1 MRQLVRILLLLFA
14 FAVPWEYSLDLGEPV
29 GNVARVLGL
38 LVLAAAVPAVL
49 LTGRMRRPGPLQW
62 LVLGLFLWFCC
73 SYFWTIEQAATLAR
87 LRGYF
92 QVMMVVW
99 VAWEFAETVEDFRDL
114 LRAYVAGSWVL
125 AILTVANLAS
135 PEAAGQIRFVAEG
148 QDPNDVAR
156 FLDLGFPMAAL
167 LLDSELTAVG
177 KLFSFGYLPVG
188 LVGVLLTASRSGFLA
203 ALVALAGCG
212 LLLVRS
218 HVRVWLAGAFALPA
232 IAAGF
237 WFLVPHETLQR
248 ITTIPEQLQSGDLN
262 YRLNIWQA
270 GWQAFVQAP
279 FFGSGSGTFV
289 HAARLAP
296 ADTAHNTLLSIAV
309 EGGIVAVMLAA
320 AIVAVC
326 VRSVAEVRGSVR
338 MALAAAL
345 LAWLVISLVATVEV
359 SRTTWLL
366 LALISVAERMQDESP
381 GELEHYF
388 PQTIRRPAIV
398 AGEAV

>member
-29 GNVARVLGL
+29 GNIARVLGL

-49 LTGRMRRPGPLQW
+49 LTGRMRRPGALQW

-73 SYFWTIEQAATLAR
+73 TCFWTLEKAATLAR

-99 VAWEFAETVEDFRDL
+99 LVWEFAETVEDLRDL
-114 LRAYVAGSWVL
+114 LRAYIAGSWVL
-125 AILTVANLAS
+125 AILTVASLAS
-135 PEAAGQIRFVAEG
+135 PEAAGQIRFMAEG

-167 LLDSELTAVG
+167 LLDSESTAIG

-188 LVGVLLTASRSGFLA
+188 LAGVLLTASRSGFLA
-203 ALVALAGCG
+203 ALIALVGCG
-212 LLLVRS
+212 LLLARS
-218 HVRVWLAGAFALPA
+218 HVRGWLPGVFALPA

-237 WFLVPHETLQR
+237 WFLVPHATLER
-248 ITTIPEQLQSGDLN
+248 ITTIPEQLQGGDLN
-262 YRLNIWQA
+262 YRVNIWQA

-279 FFGSGSGTFV
+279 FFGSGAGTFV
-289 HAARLAP
+289 NAARLAP
-296 ADTAHNTLLSIAV
+296 EDTAHNTLLSLGV
-309 EGGIVAVMLAA
+309 EGGIVAVILAA
-320 AIVAVC
+320 AIVVVC
-326 VRSVAEVRGSVR
+326 TRSLAAVRGPVR

-359 SRTTWLL
+359 SRSTWLL
-366 LALISVAERMQDESP
+366 LALISVAERMQAESP
-381 GELEHYF
+381 GALEHYF
-388 PQTIRRPAIV
+388 PQPVRSSAIE
-398 AGEAV
+398 AGEPA

>member
-29 GNVARVLGL
+29 GNIARVLGL
-38 LVLAAAVPAVL
+38 LVLAAAVPAML
-49 LTGRMRRPGPLQW
+49 LSGRMRRPGALQW

-73 SYFWTIEQAATLAR
+73 TCFWTLEKAATLAR

-99 VAWEFAETVEDFRDL
+99 LVWEFAETVEDLRDL
-114 LRAYVAGSWVL
+114 FRAYIAGSWVL
-125 AILTVANLAS
+125 AILTVASLAS
-135 PEAAGQIRFVAEG
+135 PEAAGQIRFMAEG

-167 LLDSELTAVG
+167 LLDSESTAIG

-188 LVGVLLTASRSGFLA
+188 LAGVLLTASRSGFLA

-212 LLLVRS
+212 LLLARS
-218 HVRVWLAGAFALPA
+218 HVRGWLAGVFALPA
-232 IAAGF
+232 VAAGF
-237 WFLVPHETLQR
+237 WFLVPRETLER

-262 YRLNIWQA
+262 YRVNIWQA

-279 FFGSGSGTFV
+279 FFGGGAGTFV
-289 HAARLAP
+289 NAARLAP
-296 ADTAHNTLLSIAV
+296 EDTAHNTLLSLGV
-309 EGGIVAVMLAA
+309 EGGIVAVILAA
-320 AIVAVC
+320 AIVAAC
-326 VRSVAEVRGSVR
+326 ARSLAEVRGPVR

-359 SRTTWLL
+359 SRSTWLL
-366 LALISVAERMQDESP
+366 LALISVAGRMEVESP
-381 GELEHYF
+381 GALEHYF
-388 PQTIRRPAIV
+388 PQPIRSSAME
-398 AGEAV
+398 AGEAA

>member
-14 FAVPWEYSLDLGEPV
+14 FAVPWEYSLDLAGSV
-29 GNVARVLGL
+29 GNIARVLGL
-38 LVLAAAVPAVL
+38 MVLAAAVPALL
-49 LTGRMRRPGPLQW
+49 LTGRVRKPGALQW
-62 LVLGLFLWFCC
+62 LTLALFLWLCG

-87 LRGYF
+87 LRGDF
-92 QVMMVVW
+92 QVMMAVW
-99 VAWEFAETVEDFRDL
+99 LVWEFSETVEDLRDL

-167 LLDSELTAVG
+167 LLDSELTTVG
-177 KLFSFGYLPVG
+177 KLFAFGYLPVG

-218 HVRVWLAGAFALPA
+218 RARGWLAGAFALPA

-237 WFLVPHETLQR
+237 WFLVPHETLER
-248 ITTIPEQLQSGDLN
+248 ISTISEQLEGGDLN

-279 FFGSGSGTFV
+279 FFGSGAGTFV

-296 ADTAHNTLLSIAV
+296 EDTAHNTLLSIGV

-326 VRSVAEVRGSVR
+326 ARSVVEVRGPVR

-345 LAWLVISLVATVEV
+345 LAWLVISLVATVEG

-366 LALISVAERMQDESP
+366 LAVISLSGRMRAERPDE
-381 GELEHYF
+381 LDLYF
-388 PQTIRRPAIV
+388 PQTIQSSRT
-398 AGEAV
+398 EAVEAA

>member
-1 MRQLVRILLLLFA
+1 MRQLVRILLVLFA
-14 FAVPWEYSLDLGEPV
+14 FAVPWEYSLDLGPPV

-38 LVLAAAVPAVL
+38 MVLAAAVPTML
-49 LTGRMRRPGPLQW
+49 LTGRIRRPGALQW
-62 LVLGLFLWFCC
+62 LSLAIFLWFCC
-73 SYFWTIEQAATLAR
+73 SYFWTMEQAATLAR
-87 LRGYF
+87 LRGCF
-92 QVMMVVW
+92 QVMLVVW
-99 VAWEFAETVEDFRDL
+99 LVWEFAETVEDFRDL

-125 AILTVANLAS
+125 AILTFANLAS

-167 LLDSELTAVG
+167 LLDSESTAVG

-203 ALVALAGCG
+203 AVVALAGCG

-218 HVRVWLAGAFALPA
+218 HVRGWLGGAFVLPA

-237 WFLVPHETLQR
+237 WYMVPHETLER
-248 ITTIPEQLQSGDLN
+248 IITIPEQLQGGDLN

-270 GWQAFVQAP
+270 GWQAFVKAP
-279 FFGSGSGTFV
+279 FLGSGAGTFV
-289 HAARLAP
+289 DAARLAP
-296 ADTAHNTLLSIAV
+296 EDTAHNTLLSIAV
-309 EGGIVAVMLAA
+309 EGGTGGVLLAA

-326 VRSVAEVRGSVR
+326 ARSVAKLRGPVR

-366 LALISVAERMQDESP
+366 LALISVAERMEAESP
-381 GELEHYF
+381 GEMEHYF
-388 PQTIRRPAIV
+388 PHRVRTPALE
-398 AGEAV
+398 AGETA

>member
-1 MRQLVRILLLLFA
+1 
-14 FAVPWEYSLDLGEPV
+14 
-29 GNVARVLGL
+29 VLGL
-38 LVLAAAVPAVL
+38 LVLAAAVPAML
-49 LTGRMRRPGPLQW
+49 LSGRMRRPGALQW
-62 LVLGLFLWFCC
+62 LVLALFLWFCC
-73 SYFWTIEQAATLAR
+73 TCFWTVEKAATLAR

-99 VAWEFAETVEDFRDL
+99 LVWEFAETVEDLRDL

-125 AILTVANLAS
+125 AILTIANLAS

-167 LLDSELTAVG
+167 LLDSESTAVG

-188 LVGVLLTASRSGFLA
+188 LAGVLLTASRSGFLA
-203 ALVALAGCG
+203 ALIALAGCG
-212 LLLVRS
+212 VLLARS
-218 HVRVWLAGAFALPA
+218 HVRGWLAGVFALPA

-248 ITTIPEQLQSGDLN
+248 IITIPEQLQGGDLN

-279 FFGSGSGTFV
+279 FFGSGAGTFV

-296 ADTAHNTLLSIAV
+296 EDTAHNTLLSIGV
-309 EGGIVAVMLAA
+309 EGGIIAVMLAA
-320 AIVAVC
+320 AIVVVC
-326 VRSVAEVRGSVR
+326 ARSVAKVRGPVR
-338 MALAAAL
+338 VALAAAF
-345 LAWLVISLVATVEV
+345 LAWLVISFVATVEV
-359 SRTTWLL
+359 SRSTWLL
-366 LALISVAERMQDESP
+366 LALISVVERMEAESP
-381 GELEHYF
+381 RELDHYF
-388 PQTIRRPAIV
+388 PQTIRSSATEIEAGV
-398 AGEAV
+398 AT

>member
-29 GNVARVLGL
+29 GNIARVLGL
-38 LVLAAAVPAVL
+38 LVLVAAVPAML
-49 LTGRMRRPGPLQW
+49 LTGRMRRPGALQW
-62 LVLGLFLWFCC
+62 LALVLFLWFCC
-73 SYFWTIEQAATLAR
+73 SYFWSIEQTATVAR

-92 QVMMVVW
+92 QEMIVVW
-99 VAWEFAETVEDFRDL
+99 LVWEFAETVEDFRDL

-167 LLDSELTAVG
+167 LLDSEQTTVG

-203 ALVALAGCG
+203 ALVALTGCG

-218 HVRVWLAGAFALPA
+218 RVRGRLAGAFALPP
-232 IAAGF
+232 IAAGL
-237 WFLVPHETLQR
+237 WFLVPHETLER
-248 ITTIPEQLQSGDLN
+248 IATIPEQLQGGDLN

-270 GWQAFVQAP
+270 GWQAFVHAP
-279 FFGSGSGTFV
+279 FFGNGAGTFV

-296 ADTAHNTLLSIAV
+296 EDTAHNTLLSIGV
-309 EGGIVAVMLAA
+309 EGGIVGVMLAA
-320 AIVAVC
+320 ALVAVC
-326 VRSVAEVRGSVR
+326 ARSVAEVRGPMR
-338 MALAAAL
+338 AAFAAAVL
-345 LAWLVISLVATVEV
+345 TWLMISLVATVEM

-366 LALISVAERMQDESP
+366 LALISVAGRMDAESP
-381 GELEHYF
+381 GEIERYF
-388 PQTIRRPAIV
+388 PQTIRSSPIQ
-398 AGEAV
+398 AGDAA

>member
-1 MRQLVRILLLLFA
+1 MRQLVRVLLLLFA

-29 GNVARVLGL
+29 GNIARVLGL
-38 LVLAAAVPAVL
+38 LVLAAAVPAML
-49 LTGRMRRPGPLQW
+49 LTGRMRRPGALQW
-62 LVLGLFLWFCC
+62 LVLALFLWFCC

-99 VAWEFAETVEDFRDL
+99 LVWEFAETVEDLRHL

-125 AILTVANLAS
+125 AILTFANLAA

-167 LLDSELTAVG
+167 LLDSEPTTVG

-188 LVGVLLTASRSGFLA
+188 LAGVLLTASRSGFLA

-218 HVRVWLAGAFALPA
+218 HMRGWLAGALALPA

-237 WFLVPHETLQR
+237 WFLVPHDTLER
-248 ITTIPEQLQSGDLN
+248 IITIPEQLQGGDLN

-270 GWQAFVQAP
+270 GWQAFVQVP
-279 FFGSGSGTFV
+279 FFGSGAGTFV

-296 ADTAHNTLLSIAV
+296 EDTAHNTLLSLGV

-320 AIVAVC
+320 AIVVVC
-326 VRSVAEVRGSVR
+326 ARSVAEVRGPVR
-338 MALAAAL
+338 TALVAAL
-345 LAWLVISLVATVEV
+345 LAWLVISLVATVEM

-366 LALISVAERMQDESP
+366 LALISLAGRLDAESP
-381 GELEHYF
+381 GELERYF
-388 PQTIRRPAIV
+388 PQTIRGSAIE
-398 AGEAV
+398 AGEAA

>member
-29 GNVARVLGL
+29 GNIARVLSL
-38 LVLAAAVPAVL
+38 LVLAAAVPAML
-49 LTGRMRRPGPLQW
+49 LAGRMRRPGALQW
-62 LVLGLFLWFCC
+62 LVLALFLWFCC

-99 VAWEFAETVEDFRDL
+99 LVWEFAETVEDLRDL
-114 LRAYVAGSWVL
+114 LRAYITGSWVL
-125 AILTVANLAS
+125 AILTVASLAS
-135 PEAAGQIRFVAEG
+135 PEAAGQIRFMAEG

-167 LLDSELTAVG
+167 LLDSESTAIG

-188 LVGVLLTASRSGFLA
+188 LAGVLLTASRSGFLA
-203 ALVALAGCG
+203 ALIALAGCG
-212 LLLVRS
+212 LLLARS
-218 HVRVWLAGAFALPA
+218 HVRGWLAGAFALPA

-237 WFLVPHETLQR
+237 WFLVPHETLER
-248 ITTIPEQLQSGDLN
+248 ITTIPEQLQGGDLN
-262 YRLNIWQA
+262 YRVNIWQA

-279 FFGSGSGTFV
+279 FFGSGAGTFV

-296 ADTAHNTLLSIAV
+296 EDTAHNTLLSLGV
-309 EGGIVAVMLAA
+309 EGGIVAVILAA
-320 AIVAVC
+320 AIVVVC
-326 VRSVAEVRGSVR
+326 ARSVAEVPGPVR
-338 MALAAAL
+338 LALAAAL

-366 LALISVAERMQDESP
+366 LALISVADRMEAESP
-381 GELEHYF
+381 GALEHYF
-388 PQTIRRPAIV
+388 PQPIGSSTIE
-398 AGEAV
+398 AGEAA

>member
-1 MRQLVRILLLLFA
+1 
-14 FAVPWEYSLDLGEPV
+14 
-29 GNVARVLGL
+29 
-38 LVLAAAVPAVL
+38 VLA
-49 LTGRMRRPGPLQW
+49 
-62 LVLGLFLWFCC
+62 LFLWFCC

-99 VAWEFAETVEDFRDL
+99 LVWEFAETVEDLRDL

-135 PEAAGQIRFVAEG
+135 PEAAGQIRFMAEG

-167 LLDSELTAVG
+167 LLDSESTAAG
-177 KLFSFGYLPVG
+177 KLFSFGYLPAG

-203 ALVALAGCG
+203 ALVALGGCG
-212 LLLVRS
+212 LLLART
-218 HVRVWLAGAFALPA
+218 RARGWLAGAFALPV

-237 WFLVPHETLQR
+237 WFMVPHETLER
-248 ITTIPEQLQSGDLN
+248 ITTIPEQLQGGDLN

-279 FFGSGSGTFV
+279 FLGSGAGTFV

-296 ADTAHNTLLSIAV
+296 EDTAHNTLLSIAV
-309 EGGIVAVMLAA
+309 EGGIVGVMLAA
-320 AIVAVC
+320 AIVAVSA
-326 VRSVAEVRGSVR
+326 RSVTEVRGPIR
-338 MALAAAL
+338 TAFAAAVL
-345 LAWLVISLVATVEV
+345 TWLMISLVATVEV

-366 LALISVAERMQDESP
+366 LGMISIAGRMEAESP

-388 PQTIRRPAIV
+388 PQTTRRPAIE
-398 AGEAV
+398 AGETA

>member
-29 GNVARVLGL
+29 GNIARVLGL
-38 LVLAAAVPAVL
+38 LVLAAAVPAIL
-49 LTGRMRRPGPLQW
+49 LTGRMRGPGVLQW
-62 LVLGLFLWFCC
+62 LVLALFLWFCC
-73 SYFWTIEQAATLAR
+73 SYFWTIEQAVTLAR

-99 VAWEFAETVEDFRDL
+99 LVWEFAETVEDFRDL

-135 PEAAGQIRFVAEG
+135 PEVAGQIRFVAEG

-167 LLDSELTAVG
+167 LLDSELTTVG

-218 HVRVWLAGAFALPA
+218 HVRGWLAGALALPA

-237 WFLVPHETLQR
+237 WFLVPHETLER
-248 ITTIPEQLQSGDLN
+248 IITIPEQLQGGDLN

-279 FFGSGSGTFV
+279 FFGSGAGTFV

-296 ADTAHNTLLSIAV
+296 EDTAHNTLLSIGV
-309 EGGIVAVMLAA
+309 EGGIVAVILAA
-320 AIVAVC
+320 AIVVVC
-326 VRSVAEVRGSVR
+326 ARSVAEMRGPVRL
-338 MALAAAL
+338 ALAAAL
-345 LAWLVISLVATVEV
+345 LAWLVISFVATVEV

-366 LALISVAERMQDESP
+366 LALISVAERMELESP

-388 PQTIRRPAIV
+388 PQTIRSSAIE
-398 AGEAV
+398 AGEAA

>member
-14 FAVPWEYSLDLGEPV
+14 FAVPWEYSLDLAGPV
-29 GNVARVLGL
+29 GNIARILGL
-38 LVLAAAVPAVL
+38 LVLTAAIPTL
-49 LTGRMRRPGPLQW
+49 MLTGRIRRPGGLQW
-62 LVLGLFLWFCC
+62 LTLALFAWLCC
-73 SYFWTIEQAATLAR
+73 SCFWTIEQAATLAR

-99 VAWEFAETVEDFRDL
+99 LVWEFAETVEDLRDL

-167 LLDSELTAVG
+167 LLDSELTTVG
-177 KLFSFGYLPVG
+177 KLFAFGYLPVG

-218 HVRVWLAGAFALPA
+218 RVRGWLAGAFALPA

-237 WFLVPHETLQR
+237 WFLVPHETLER
-248 ITTIPEQLQSGDLN
+248 ISTIPEQLQGGDLN

-279 FFGSGSGTFV
+279 FCGSGAGTFV
-289 HAARLAP
+289 QAARLAP
-296 ADTAHNTLLSIAV
+296 EDTAHNTLLSIAV

-326 VRSVAEVRGSVR
+326 LRSVAEVRGPVR

-345 LAWLVISLVATVEV
+345 LAWLVISLVATVEE

-366 LALISVAERMQDESP
+366 LALISLAGRMESESP
-381 GELEHYF
+381 GELERYF
-388 PQTIRRPAIV
+388 PQTIQNSVIE
-398 AGEAV
+398 AGEVV